1 MRDIKFSASRR
12 RALKTAGATVVLGAS
27 GLLGAPAIAQ
37 NAPLRIGIIAPRGG
51 MAGTAGEG
59 GIRAVEW
66 SVEQLNAANGI
77 GGRKIQLVVQEETT
91 PKETIDRYRKLVL
104 QDKVDSVQGVI
115 SSGVS
120 LALAPAAEQSKML
133 TLLWDGTTQD
143 GVKEMMPNPQY
154 VFRAIDNEVDAV
166 MASLLAIRHF
176 KGKFARIAGIN
187 PDYTYGR
194 NTWTT
199 FTALLKKFGIEHT
212 VVAEQWVKVGTM
224 DLTSNV
230 TALKAA
236 KPDLIFTSMV
246 FADLPV
252 LMRQAHNVGLTDGVK
267 FVMPA
272 AGWQQTALKKEFTP
286 ENVIFGHSTLYF
298 DNPAASALQKSF
310 VKWYYDKYK
319 DYPHWESDRA
329 YFCLHLYKA
338 AIEKAIAAKS
348 GAWPTST
355 EIAEAMPGLKIESLG
370 GPASMRRDHI
380 PDQIIFQG
388 LTTHK
393 NNYDFVTL
401 AATETMSTE
410 EIQKPAGADFW
421 EWLQASNLK
430 I

>member
-1 MRDIKFSASRR
+1 MRDIKFSANRR
-12 RALKTAGATVVLGAS
+12 RAIKAAGATAALGVY

-37 NAPLRIGIIAPRGG
+37 TTPLRIGILAPRGG

-66 SVEQLNAANGI
+66 SVEQLNAADGI
-77 GGRKIQLVVQEETT
+77 GGRKVELVFQEETT

-104 QDKVDSVQGVI
+104 QDKVDAVHGII
-115 SSGVS
+115 SSAVS

-133 TLLWDGTTQD
+133 TMLWDGTTQD

-154 VFRAIDNEVDAV
+154 VFRSIDNEVDAV
-166 MASLLAIRHF
+166 LASLLAIRHF

-212 VVAEQWVKVGTM
+212 VVAEQWIKPGTM

-230 TALKAA
+230 AALKAA
-236 KPDLIFTSMV
+236 APDLIFTSMV

-252 LMRQAHNVGLTDGVK
+252 FMRQAHNMGLTDGVK

-272 AGWQQTALKKEFTP
+272 AGWQQTSLKKEFTP
-286 ENVIFGHSTLYF
+286 ENIVFGHSTLYF
-298 DNPAASALQKSF
+298 ANPAASPLQKSF
-310 VKWYYDKYK
+310 VKWYFDKYT
-319 DYPHWESDRA
+319 DYPHWECDRA
-329 YFCLHLYKA
+329 YYCLHLYKA
-338 AIEKAIAAKS
+338 AVEKAMAAKS
-348 GAWPTST
+348 GSWPTSL
-355 EIAEAMPGLKIESLG
+355 EIAEAMPGLTVESLG

-380 PDQIIFQG
+380 SDQIIFQG

-393 NNYDFVTL
+393 NDYDFVTL
-401 AATETMSTE
+401 ATTESMSTK
-410 EIQKPAGADFW
+410 EIQKPPGADFW
-421 EWLQASNLK
+421 EWLQTADLK